1 MISSFFGKTK
11 PINYIILL
19 VFLFVFY
26 WYVHFSWLQSTF
38 EPQKFMG
45 QAGILGLLML
55 SIFLVN
61 FILKKNKI
69 TGGNS
74 LAILFYTLLVVIFP
88 ATLADSNAI
97 IASFFLLL
105 AIRRLLSFKS
115 LKNLKLKIF
124 DASFWIMMA
133 SLFYDWAILYL
144 FVVYIAIYFYEAKN
158 IRNWLVPIVAIIAHL
173 LITMAYLVLT
183 DNMDFM
189 VRHYQLDFH
198 FDQEYFLELRH
209 SFRFGTYVFLS
220 LLLAF
225 LGFIKLSNVGVGKLV
240 LLRLIVLWF
249 LTGLMIKVLKS
260 SQEVKPIMLTFFP
273 AVVFI
278 ANYVEGIKKKKIR
291 EMVLWA
297 AIILSFVVFIT
308 ASL

>member
-38 EPQKFMG
+38 EPQKFLG

-88 ATLADSNAI
+88 ATLADHNAI

-144 FVVYIAIYFYEAKN
+144 LVVYIAIYFYEAKN
-158 IRNWLVPIVAIIAHL
+158 IRNWLVPLVAVIAHI

-189 VRHYQLDFH
+189 LGHYQLDFH

-220 LLLAF
+220 LLLAV

-273 AVVFI
+273 GVVFI

-297 AIILSFVVFIT
+297 AIILSFVVFVT